1 MLKSIWVV
9 SWIWDTDEQIS
20 LFLNIYSAL
29 HNIQRNEKLHGIL
42 SVFHI
47 ILRFAPNTFGNNF
60 KSWIIVYLTLTN
72 LIKKVPSSVDLQ
84 FIFMFFFHKA
94 KTIIST
100 ICAQWDCKIYMSKI
114 SLRKNKKIPRNSIVQ
129 IVADA

>member
-1 MLKSIWVV
+1 MKKSKSRIKYL
-9 SWIWDTDEQIS
+9 
-20 LFLNIYSAL
+20 LFYNM
-29 HNIQRNEKLHGIL
+29 
-42 SVFHI
+42 
-47 ILRFAPNTFGNNF
+47 
-60 KSWIIVYLTLTN
+60 
-72 LIKKVPSSVDLQ
+72 

-100 ICAQWDCKIYMSKI
+100 ICAEWDCKIYMSKI